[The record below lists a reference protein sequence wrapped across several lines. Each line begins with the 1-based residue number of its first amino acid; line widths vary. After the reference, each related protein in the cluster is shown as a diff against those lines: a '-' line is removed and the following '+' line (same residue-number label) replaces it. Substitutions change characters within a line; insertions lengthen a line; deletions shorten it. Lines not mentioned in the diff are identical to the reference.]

1 MREGG
6 REGEVAV
13 GSHRGCDVSSIPS
26 SLRNGASP
34 SLIPAMPFSAVARC
48 RCRRRPS
55 STRLDAS
62 HSLARSSVSHH
73 HIASHHG
80 GLAKQKARQ
89 QCQTRTVKAGESR
102 CSSERG
108 RGSAAGSSHDGS
120 RNRVRLRVRV
130 RDRKRSSKG
139 KGQGKAGQGAHWW
152 VPQPSSSSSASQ
164 NPACFVRYSRPLNL
178 PTRRTANHHRPGPT
192 ALGREIPTKEH

>member
-1 MREGG
+1 MLSGHTEDVISPLSHPPCATLHPPLSSLLCRSLPLP
-6 REGEVAV
+6 VAV
-13 GSHRGCDVSSIPS
+13 VVAVPP
-26 SLRNGASP
+26 LRAWT
-34 SLIPAMPFSAVARC
+34 
-48 RCRRRPS
+48 RP
-55 STRLDAS
+55 TR
-62 HSLARSSVSHH
+62 SLARSSVSHH

-130 RDRKRSSKG
+130 RDRDRKRSSKG